1 MSVVTAYDFYVR
13 KFRKQKGSSL
23 SERGRLSNVLCY
35 GIPSCC
41 RGLIIRHLLELRSY
55 WEYSVFASDFIWGGG
70 GARRKGV
77 LNPLYDAVPI
87 ASYNV
92 DEKIIIK

>member
-1 MSVVTAYDFYVR
+1 MSCVMAFLLAVVVLLSGTCWSCVRTGNIAY
-13 KFRKQKGSSL
+13 
-23 SERGRLSNVLCY
+23 
-35 GIPSCC
+35 
-41 RGLIIRHLLELRSY
+41 LLRIL
-55 WEYSVFASDFIWGGG
+55 FGGGG